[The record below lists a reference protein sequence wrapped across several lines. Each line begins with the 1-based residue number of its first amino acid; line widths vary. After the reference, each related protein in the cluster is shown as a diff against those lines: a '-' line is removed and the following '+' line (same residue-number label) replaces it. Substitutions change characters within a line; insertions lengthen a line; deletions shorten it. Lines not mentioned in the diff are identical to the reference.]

1 MNPKPPKR
9 QRKSALPATLSTAF
23 ERASRQPL
31 MLGLFLPHQQGAW
44 SPSKAPRKTSWDF
57 DYNAKC
63 ARKADRLGFD
73 IVFALAQWL
82 GKGGYGGDINFR
94 ENALDP
100 FITSAGLAPI
110 TKNILLIATVHILY
124 GWHPLHLAKH
134 GAVIDHMSGGRW
146 GLNVVTG
153 YKESEFRM
161 FGLKPIP
168 HDQRYEMAA
177 EFTTIMQRLWSED
190 EELTYKGRWWQ
201 TDGAFVAPKPV
212 NRSVVMVN
220 AGSSPAG
227 IDYATSHSDLIFVTS
242 PGGADP
248 GEACKTLP
256 AHIKQIR
263 QAARAKKRKV
273 KIMINPHVICRDT
286 EKAARAQYQR
296 ILDQRDDTALGN
308 FVAAFRGGDQTSWR
322 GHTSEHWAV
331 GGNVHLVGTPEHIVE
346 WFIKL
351 KRAGCD
357 GMQINF
363 FDFLPD
369 LEFFGKRVMPLLYQA
384 GLRLEGS

>member
-1 MNPKPPKR
+1 MSPTGTKR
-9 QRKSALPATLSTAF
+9 RKSAPPTAF
-23 ERASRQPL
+23 ERACKQPL
-31 MLGLFLPHQQGAW
+31 MLGLFMPHQEGAW

-57 DYNAKC
+57 EYNAKC

-73 IVFALAQWL
+73 ILFALAQWM

-94 ENALDP
+94 ENTLDP

-110 TKNILLIATVHILY
+110 TKNALLIATVHILY
-124 GWHPLHLAKH
+124 GWHPLHLAKY

-161 FGLKPIP
+161 FGLKPIE
-168 HDQRYEMAA
+168 HDQRYAMAS
-177 EFTTIMQRLWSED
+177 EFTTIMRRLWSED
-190 EELTYKGRWWQ
+190 EELTFKGKWWQ
-201 TDGAFVAPKPV
+201 TEGAYVAPKPV

-227 IDYATSHSDLIFVTS
+227 IDYATDHSDIIFVTS

-248 GEACKTLP
+248 VDACRTLP
-256 AHIKQIR
+256 AHIKKIR
-263 QAARAKKRKV
+263 QSARAKRRRI
-273 KIMINPHVICRDT
+273 KIMINPHVICRET

-296 ILDQRDDTALGN
+296 ILDQRDQVAVDN
-308 FVAAFRGGDQTSWR
+308 FVATFMGGDQSSWK
-322 GHTSEHWAV
+322 GHSPDNWAV
-331 GGNVHLVGTPEHIVE
+331 GGNVHLVGTPEQIVD

-363 FDFLPD
+363 YDFLPD
-369 LEFFGKRVMPLLYQA
+369 LDFFGKRVMPLLHQA
-384 GLRLEGS
+384 GLRIDAE

>member
-1 MNPKPPKR
+1 MENTDQK
-9 QRKSALPATLSTAF
+9 QPAPMTAF
-23 ERASRQPL
+23 ERAGRQPL

-44 SPSKAPRKTSWDF
+44 SPSKAPRQTSWHF

-94 ENALDP
+94 ENAIDP
-100 FITSAGLAPI
+100 FIVSAGLAPI
-110 TKNILLIATVHILY
+110 TKNVLLIATVHILY
-124 GWHPLHLAKH
+124 GWHPLHLAKY

-161 FGLKPIP
+161 FGLKPIA
-168 HDQRYEMAA
+168 HDKRYEMAA
-177 EFTTIMQRLWSED
+177 EFTTIMRRLWAED
-190 EELTYKGRWWQ
+190 EELTYKGEWWR
-201 TDGAFVAPKPV
+201 TEGAFVAPKPV

-227 IDYATSHSDLIFVTS
+227 IDYATSHSDIIFVTS

-248 GEACKTLP
+248 VEACKTLP
-256 AHIKQIR
+256 AHIKGVR
-263 QAARAKKRKV
+263 RAARAKKRKI
-273 KIMINPHVICRDT
+273 KIMINPHVICRET
-286 EKAARAQYQR
+286 EAAARAQYQR
-296 ILDQRDDTALGN
+296 ILDQRDEAALGN

-322 GHTSEHWAV
+322 GHTAENWAV
-331 GGNVHLVGTPEHIVE
+331 GGNVHLVGTPEQIVD

-363 FDFLPD
+363 YDFLPD
-369 LEFFGKRVMPLLYQA
+369 LDFFGKRVMPLLYQA
-384 GLRLEGS
+384 GLRLEAA